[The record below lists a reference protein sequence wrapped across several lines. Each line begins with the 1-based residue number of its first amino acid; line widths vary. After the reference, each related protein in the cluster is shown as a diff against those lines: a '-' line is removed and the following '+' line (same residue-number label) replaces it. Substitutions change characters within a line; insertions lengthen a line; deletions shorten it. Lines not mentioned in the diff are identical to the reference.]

1 MTHRQKIIGLLS
13 VLALFS
19 GCQNKVE
26 KAYQACI
33 TQLAQA
39 SEDAVGKERAKTPQ
53 EKEFAENALKMFNT
67 MGTATCGAI
76 HKHCDADP
84 KGAVCQE
91 LLAQYL

>member
-1 MTHRQKIIGLLS
+1 MTREQKIIGLLS
-13 VLALFS
+13 VLALLS

-26 KAYQACI
+26 NAYQACM
-33 TQLAQA
+33 AQVVEA
-39 SEDAVGKERAKTPQ
+39 SEAAVGKERAKTPQ
-53 EKEFAENALKMFNT
+53 EKEFAETAIKMFNT

-76 HKHCDADP
+76 RKHCESDQ